1 MRYQLCPS
9 LVTSKNQRGL
19 RTESLNIP
27 YKCNENYTFGWG
39 IVKNIGWALPLG
51 RELCITPRS
60 FDKLRMTPQN
70 PRSRHAEALEA

>member
-27 YKCNENYTFGWG
+27 YKCNESYTGGRG
-39 IVKNIGWALPLG
+39 IVKNSGLG
-51 RELCITPRS
+51 IA
-60 FDKLRMTPQN
+60 RM
-70 PRSRHAEALEA
+70 

>member
-27 YKCNENYTFGWG
+27 YKYNESYTGGRG
-39 IVKNIGWALPLG
+39 IVKNSGLG
-51 RELCITPRS
+51 IA
-60 FDKLRMTPQN
+60 RM
-70 PRSRHAEALEA
+70 